1 MYSVLLT
8 TSISWL
14 LALINIGSSVAL
26 NDVLSMAVSGLYS
39 SYLIVSSLLLIRRIR
54 GDISLYNDN
63 DDEIVNLPGKKLV
76 WGPFHVPG
84 IWGILVN
91 AFAVIYIVIVIFW
104 SFWPTEMNP
113 SVTDM
118 NYSVVGWG
126 GVLLLA
132 TLYYLV
138 RARRIYTGPVVEV
151 SL

>member
-26 NDVLSMAVSGLYS
+26 NNILSMAVSGLYS
-39 SYLIVSSLLLIRRIR
+39 SYLIVASLLLIRRIK

-84 IWGILVN
+84 IWGIINN
-91 AFAVIYIVIVIFW
+91 AFTVIYIVIVIFW
-104 SFWPTEMNP
+104 SFWPTGMDP

-118 NYSVVGWG
+118 NYSVIGWG

-132 TLYYLV
+132 TLYYFA
-138 RARRIYTGPVVEV
+138 RARHIYTGPVVEV

>member
-1 MYSVLLT
+1 MWSVLLT
-8 TSISWL
+8 TVISLL

-39 SYLIVSSLLLIRRIR
+39 SYLIVSALLLVRRIK

-63 DDEIVNLPGKKLV
+63 DDDIVNLPGKKLV

-84 IWGILVN
+84 IWGIIIN
-91 AFAVIYIVIVIFW
+91 AFAVVYIIIVIFW
-104 SFWPTEMNP
+104 SFWPTAMNP

-132 TLYYLV
+132 TIYYVV
-138 RARRIYTGPVVEV
+138 RARHIYTGPVVEI

>member
-8 TSISWL
+8 TTISWL

-26 NDVLSMAVSGLYS
+26 NDILSMAVSGLYS
-39 SYLIVSSLLLIRRIR
+39 SYLIVTILLLVRRIK
-54 GDISLYNDN
+54 GDIARYN
-63 DDEIVNLPGKKLV
+63 DDEDEIINLPGKKLV

-84 IWGILVN
+84 IWGIAVN
-91 AFAVIYIVIVIFW
+91 SFAVIYIIIVIFF
-104 SFWPTEMNP
+104 SFWPTAMNP

-126 GVLLLA
+126 GVIFLA
-132 TLYYLV
+132 TLYYVV
-138 RARRIYTGPVVEV
+138 RARHIYTGPVVEV

>member
-63 DDEIVNLPGKKLV
+63 DDEIVNFPGKKLV